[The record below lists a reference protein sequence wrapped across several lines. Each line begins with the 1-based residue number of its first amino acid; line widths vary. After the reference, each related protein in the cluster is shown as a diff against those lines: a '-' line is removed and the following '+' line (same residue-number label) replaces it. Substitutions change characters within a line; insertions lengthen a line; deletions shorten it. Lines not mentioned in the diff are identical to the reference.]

1 MLSPEILAEQVMGYV
16 VWASELIPT
25 LKPSPDKP
33 FSLAILPQGPHFYT
47 WLLQAAGYLLLD
59 NQKKKLVIISQ
70 QSHVPKDILLDS
82 TSYGPIFGQTW
93 KSSDA
98 KTKALASTLGAKR
111 STEEHTSLSQQMH
124 FQLPFLRT
132 ITESDEIIHISIGDK
147 ITTTQTNKVIQRI
160 NKNFNECNI
169 VILTNIELS
178 KPAKSKKSDEQTQ
191 LAKIIQ
197 KASLSTPLLTI
208 FQKILISQKK
218 KPEIVAYVN
227 PGDFGKTWSLTTRY
241 ICAVW

>member
-1 MLSPEILAEQVMGYV
+1 M
-16 VWASELIPT
+16 
-25 LKPSPDKP
+25 
-33 FSLAILPQGPHFYT
+33 
-47 WLLQAAGYLLLD
+47 LD

-70 QSHVPKDILLDS
+70 QSHVPKDILLDN
-82 TSYGPIFGQTW
+82 TNYGPIFGKTW
-93 KSSDA
+93 GNTIT
-98 KTKALASTLGAKR
+98 KTKTLVSQLGAKL
-111 STEEHTSLSQQMH
+111 STEKHTSLSEQMQ

-147 ITTTQTNKVIQRI
+147 IETTKINKVTQRI

-169 VILTNIELS
+169 VILTNIEIS
-178 KPAKSKKSDEQTQ
+178 TPAKSKKSDEQTQ

-227 PGDFGKTWSLTTRY
+227 PGDFGKT
-241 ICAVW
+241 